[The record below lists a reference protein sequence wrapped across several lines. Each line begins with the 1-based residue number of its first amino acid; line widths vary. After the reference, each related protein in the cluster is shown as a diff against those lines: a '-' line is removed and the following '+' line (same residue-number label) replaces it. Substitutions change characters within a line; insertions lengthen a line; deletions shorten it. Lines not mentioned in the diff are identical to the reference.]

1 MKIKGEK
8 KKRQSVRNSK
18 SEEVEEEQPSITEQ
32 NKLKQKQLPSHSDSD
47 SDPDYGS
54 PYVSDSEVI
63 ISSLSTSIR
72 HCLFLWKKIFS
83 FAFSRKF
90 WKQYLIK
97 DLVTSLLSV
106 NSSLDTLW
114 LSL

>member
-63 ISSLSTSIR
+63 TSSLSLNFDTP
-72 HCLFLWKKIFS
+72 LFVSLEKKNF
-83 FAFSRKF
+83 
-90 WKQYLIK
+90 L
-97 DLVTSLLSV
+97 LLSRE
-106 NSSLDTLW
+106 NFENNI
-114 LSL
+114 

>member
-72 HCLFLWKKIFS
+72 HCLFLCKKKYF
-83 FAFSRKF
+83 
-90 WKQYLIK
+90 L
-97 DLVTSLLSV
+97 LLSRE
-106 NSSLDTLW
+106 NFENNI
-114 LSL
+114 

>member
-72 HCLFLWKKIFS
+72 HCLFLWKKNIF
-83 FAFSRKF
+83 FCFLEKILKTIF
-90 WKQYLIK
+90 Y
-97 DLVTSLLSV
+97 
-106 NSSLDTLW
+106 
-114 LSL
+114 